1 MSLLTSKMIR
11 SGLTFVMAAG
21 AFSTMSGCT
30 NNEVAASAL
39 VIGAAAIISSDDSPA
54 PHRRYHRERYVP
66 RYDRHRGPHRHDLAG
81 EVQSSALTAAVAAAS
96 SKATSPSAAAFKSAD
111 ARVIALADNYDISH
125 YAATYLVRA
134 IVLAQA
140 KDTSGIEA
148 LGLSVGDFKELYEGK
163 ELEAAKIE
171 TLGAKLKM
179 DAASTAQL
187 VADMTVDVQAEKA
200 ARGL

>member
-39 VIGAAAIISSDDSPA
+39 VIGAAAIVTADDSPA
-54 PHRRYHRERYVP
+54 PHRHRRDRYVP

-81 EVQSSALTAAVAAAS
+81 EVQSSALSAAVDAA
-96 SKATSPSAAAFKSAD
+96 SKATSPAAASFKSAD
-111 ARVIALADNYDISH
+111 ARVIALAENYDISH

-179 DAASTAQL
+179 DAASTEQL